1 MTRSSTGGA
10 GTSGGVGHEDRCLAW
25 FAAHLLTESRLPSW
39 ASGHRIVGV
48 GSQTARPVD
57 DVGAVTDA
65 GGWLMVQAKKRL
77 QLTRAEDGA
86 LAEALRQLVDAVI
99 DKVPSSPPNQHILR
113 PLDRNLDLVL
123 LLGDE
128 HAPATVRD
136 HLARVTDRLRT
147 NPEVVP
153 LEETA
158 TNQPEREALSV
169 LLAHLRRLWVECK
182 GEPADDATL
191 RQLLRPLVVRA
202 LDLRDDGLEYQT
214 VQVML
219 SDMLVDQ
226 DQARDLWEALVSIGH
241 ELGESQRWIDRDA
254 LVAKL
259 EERRFYLRPVSRLR
273 RDIAH
278 LRQVTRTNIAMLGSA
293 LTLTTPE
300 GGLTLER
307 EVGPTLHAAEGSFAL
322 TGEPGTGKTALLCQ
336 LATDLVDQGNDV
348 VLLSAEQLRASAGQ
362 TRTELNLEHD
372 LKDVL
377 LGWSGTRPGRLLLDG
392 LDQTRGENASQW
404 LPTLAKQLAGSR
416 WEIVATVRRFD
427 LRNGHKWRAM
437 FRGAPVDPAHSDSSL
452 QSVRHLLVEDLPSGE
467 LESLLQ
473 ESPALTDLL
482 RAAGSRMQQLLSNP
496 FNLGIASQL
505 LADGVLLDPSSIR
518 NRLDLLDRYWR
529 VRVVEGGRNPWE
541 RASTLSQVVAQMIA
555 DRRQQVTHLPHADAA
570 ALQGLVSDGVLRDLP
585 QAIGQ
590 PQPPIAFSHPVLF
603 DFAAGILALG
613 DTSRAESLAEQL
625 DTEPNLALLLRPS
638 LDYRLAIAWR
648 NDPTRQE
655 FWRLALRLN
664 AETSGHHLAAA
675 AAATACSRELRS
687 PDDLARLAE
696 ACLCGTP
703 ASGACESPESNARR
717 MAFLIAAAIANS
729 DLQPSLFRAFS
740 PFVGDLA
747 RAARATDDVS
757 LALDAA
763 QLLRRAAGSE
773 ISRPDTEV
781 TGPWTQVV
789 GDCMTVALE
798 DVNDPARAR
807 IGKMLAW
814 PLACAISLDG
824 TACEQIARIVI
835 SHEVLRAWGFE
846 IARVLIECL
855 PDIAKRNAEL
865 AIEIAAAPWEYEEDR
880 QQVTR
885 ISDSQILGLTSN
897 LQQDLNHLRWSVCK
911 NLPEVASANLETAV
925 RMLIRIVEIPR
936 MFQYDRSTDTG
947 RRPRI
952 RYGDTLRYAGGHFE
966 LDTAVDAV
974 IVELQA
980 KTERASSGLTNAE
993 RNGSADQQELRR
1005 VVQLMISTLSHGEVW
1020 QRLLMQAANAESPA
1034 LARLLVPTLE
1044 TGIFERDQTRGAAGL
1059 VAARLSPELDI
1070 AIHRRLEAA
1079 ILSATS
1085 LETDEV
1091 DDPRRQEWQRGQR
1104 DMLLGALDLRKVSEP
1119 EALRHLEE
1127 LASSD
1132 RDDRRFSR
1140 GHADSDLIDDSL
1152 SWPAEEPR
1160 GDNACDGGA
1169 GESPSA
1175 DVAEALQ
1182 RTSDHDPATR
1192 GMGYEKLAES
1202 WPALRQQLLT
1212 HASETTAEEDHF
1224 LLVRGARQLTHSALA
1239 RPGQPL
1245 GRDVLAVL
1253 QAALP
1258 SATNPPQHDEV
1269 KSGWRVW
1276 GVTITSEA
1284 VAGVTTLAGRH
1295 EWLAELRDELSAAVI
1310 PFLNSPNALYRMLS
1324 AKAIP
1329 FLFGEEAALED
1340 LEVRLCSEIDS
1351 QVQAMLVSLL
1361 SEYCDAY
1368 PLEVDEILRRIATKP
1383 QWAILTGGPIGDTKL
1398 SDEDRAEVIVKLLII
1413 MAAEYGTPYAHGTL
1427 QSWLSC
1433 PLENPRRAEWVPA
1446 WLRRFLNP
1454 EDTNSSVSQ
1463 QRAFALLKLP
1473 LSAVGEAWTEENA
1486 AVAPD
1491 TERATNAVKVAK
1503 SVVENIYY
1511 ASGATNSDEYQEEQA
1526 TLITQKAFAEQA
1538 FPLLEGYS
1546 IVHHPSVT
1554 HHIIQTLDHISIHA
1568 PERALLV
1575 AVRAAGD
1582 DAHYAREP
1590 LALSAVLQLIQRY
1603 LADHRELIVS
1613 SSKCMTA
1620 VRTLLE
1626 TFVRQGWDEAIQFA
1640 ERLEDMFR

>member
-1 MTRSSTGGA
+1 
-10 GTSGGVGHEDRCLAW
+10 
-25 FAAHLLTESRLPSW
+25 
-39 ASGHRIVGV
+39 
-48 GSQTARPVD
+48 
-57 DVGAVTDA
+57 
-65 GGWLMVQAKKRL
+65 
-77 QLTRAEDGA
+77 
-86 LAEALRQLVDAVI
+86 
-99 DKVPSSPPNQHILR
+99 
-113 PLDRNLDLVL
+113 
-123 LLGDE
+123 
-128 HAPATVRD
+128 
-136 HLARVTDRLRT
+136 
-147 NPEVVP
+147 
-153 LEETA
+153 
-158 TNQPEREALSV
+158 
-169 LLAHLRRLWVECK
+169 
-182 GEPADDATL
+182 
-191 RQLLRPLVVRA
+191 
-202 LDLRDDGLEYQT
+202 
-214 VQVML
+214 
-219 SDMLVDQ
+219 MLVDQ
-226 DQARDLWEALVSIGH
+226 DQARDLWEVLVSIGH
-241 ELGESQRWIDRDA
+241 ELGEGQRWIDRDA
-254 LVAKL
+254 LVAEL
-259 EERRFYLRPVSRLR
+259 EERPFHLRPATRLR
-273 RDIAH
+273 RDIAR
-278 LRQVTRTNIAMLGSA
+278 LRQATRNNIAVLGCA

-300 GGLTLER
+300 GRLTLER
-307 EVGPTLHAAEGSFAL
+307 EVGPTLQDAEGSFAL

-336 LATDLVDQGNDV
+336 LATDLIDQGNDV

-372 LKDVL
+372 LKDIL
-377 LGWSGTRPGRLLLDG
+377 LGWPGTHPGRLLLDG

-427 LRNGHKWRAM
+427 LRNGHKWRVM

-452 QSVRHLLVEDLPSGE
+452 QSVRHLLVEDLLPGE

-473 ESPALTDLL
+473 ESPALADLL

-496 FNLGIASQL
+496 FNLDIASQL
-505 LADGVLLDPSSIR
+505 LADGALLEPTSIR
-518 NRLDLLDRYWR
+518 NRLDLLDQYWR

-541 RASTLSQVVAQMIA
+541 RASTLTQVVAQMIT

-570 ALQGLVSDGVLRDLP
+570 VLQGLVSDGVLHDLP
-585 QAIGQ
+585 QAIGL

-603 DFAAGILALG
+603 DFAAGILVLG

-625 DTEPNLALLLRPS
+625 DAEPNLALLLRPS

-664 AETSGHHLAAA
+664 TETSGHHLAAA

-687 PDDLARLAE
+687 PDELAPLVE
-696 ACLCGTP
+696 ACLCNTP
-703 ASGACESPESNARR
+703 ATGACENPEFNARR

-729 DLQPSLFRAFS
+729 DLRTSLFRAFS

-763 QLLRRAAGSE
+763 QLLRRATGPE
-773 ISRPDTEV
+773 ISWPDTEAGDHWV
-781 TGPWTQVV
+781 QVV
-789 GDCMTVALE
+789 VDCMTVALA
-798 DVNDPARAR
+798 DVNDPDRAR

-814 PLACAISLDG
+814 PLARAISFDG
-824 TACEQIARIVI
+824 TACEQIVRIAI

-846 IARVLIECL
+846 IARALIECL
-855 PDIAKRNAEL
+855 SNIAKRNAEL
-865 AIEIAAAPWEYEEDR
+865 AVEIAAAPWEYEEDR
-880 QQVTR
+880 QQVTN
-885 ISDSQILGLTSN
+885 ITDSQILGLTSN

-911 NLPEVASANLETAV
+911 ELPEVASADLEAAV
-925 RMLIRIVEIPR
+925 RMLIRIVEVPR
-936 MFQYDRSTDTG
+936 TFQYDRSTDTG

-952 RYGDTLRYAGGHFE
+952 RYGHTLRYAGGHSE

-974 IVELQA
+974 IAELQA
-980 KTERASSGLTNAE
+980 RAEHASSELTNAE

-1005 VVQLMISTLSHGEVW
+1005 VVQLLISTLSHGEVW
-1020 QRLLMQAANAESPA
+1020 QRLLMQAANAESPT
-1034 LARLLVPTLE
+1034 LAHLLVPTLE

-1079 ILSATS
+1079 ILSATG
-1085 LETDEV
+1085 LEADEV

-1104 DMLLGALDLRKVSEP
+1104 DALLSALDLRKVSEP

-1132 RDDRRFSR
+1132 RDDRRLSR
-1140 GHADSDLIDDSL
+1140 GHADSDLIDDSP
-1152 SWPAEEPR
+1152 SWLAGEPR
-1160 GDNACDGGA
+1160 DDDDGA
-1169 GESPSA
+1169 GEGPSA

-1182 RTSDHDPATR
+1182 KTSDHDPATR
-1192 GMGYEKLAES
+1192 EVGYEKLAES

-1212 HASETTAEEDHF
+1212 PGSGTTAEEDRL
-1224 LLVRGARQLTHSALA
+1224 LLVRGALQLTHSALA

-1269 KSGWRVW
+1269 KSGWRAW
-1276 GVTITSEA
+1276 GATITSEA
-1284 VAGVTTLAGRH
+1284 VSGVTTLASRP
-1295 EWLAELRDELSAAVI
+1295 EWQAELHDELSAAVT

-1324 AKAIP
+1324 AEAIP

-1340 LEVRLCSEIDS
+1340 LEVRLSSETDS
-1351 QVQAMLVSLL
+1351 QVQAMLVALL
-1361 SEYCDAY
+1361 SGYRDAH
-1368 PLEVDEILRRIATKP
+1368 PLKVDEILRRIATKP
-1383 QWAILTGGPIGDTKL
+1383 PWAIIAADPIGDTKL
-1398 SDEDRAEVIVKLLII
+1398 SDEGRAEVIVKLLII

-1433 PLENPRRAEWVPA
+1433 PLENPRRTELIPT

-1463 QRAFALLKLP
+1463 QRTFALLKLP
-1473 LSAVGEAWTEENA
+1473 LAAVGEAWTEENA

-1491 TERATNAVKVAK
+1491 TERATNAVKVAN
-1503 SVVENIYY
+1503 SIVQNIYY
-1511 ASGATNSDEYQEEQA
+1511 ASGATNSDEPQEQQA
-1526 TLITQKAFAEQA
+1526 TLIQKAFAEQA
-1538 FPLLEGYS
+1538 FPLLDGYS
-1546 IVHHPSVT
+1546 VVHHPSVI
-1554 HHIIQTLDHISIHA
+1554 HHIIQTLDRISIHA

-1575 AVRAAGD
+1575 AVRAAGGD
-1582 DAHYAREP
+1582 VHYAREP

-1613 SSKCMTA
+1613 SPKCMTA

>member
-1 MTRSSTGGA
+1 M
-10 GTSGGVGHEDRCLAW
+10 AW
-25 FAAHLLTESRLPSW
+25 FAAHLLTEDRLPGW
-39 ASGHRIVGV
+39 AFGHRVVGV

-99 DKVPSSPPNQHILR
+99 GEVPSSPPNQHMLR
-113 PLDRNLDLVL
+113 SLDRNLDRVL

-147 NPEVVP
+147 HPEAVP
-153 LEETA
+153 LEEAA
-158 TNQPEREALSV
+158 TNKPERDALSV
-169 LLAHLRRLWVECK
+169 LLAHLRRLWEERK
-182 GEPADDATL
+182 GRPADDAAL
-191 RQLLRPLVVRA
+191 RRLLRPLVVRA
-202 LDLRDDGLEYQT
+202 LNLRDDGLEYQR

-226 DQARDLWEALVSIGH
+226 DQARDLWEALVATGH
-241 ELGESQRWIDRDA
+241 ELGEGQRWVGRDA
-254 LVAKL
+254 LVAEL
-259 EERRFYLRPVSRLR
+259 EERPFHLRPVTRLR
-273 RDIAH
+273 RDIAR
-278 LRQVTRTNIAMLGSA
+278 LREATRNNMAVLGSA

-336 LATDLVDQGNDV
+336 LAADLIDQGNDV
-348 VLLSAEQLRASAGQ
+348 VLLSAEQLRPSAGQ

-372 LKDVL
+372 LRDIL
-377 LGWSGTRPGRLLLDG
+377 LGWPGTRPGRFLLDG

-452 QSVRHLLVEDLPSGE
+452 QRVRHLLVEDLPPGE

-473 ESPALTDLL
+473 QSPALADLL
-482 RAAGSRMQQLLSNP
+482 RAAGSRMRRLLSNP
-496 FNLGIASQL
+496 FNLDIASQL
-505 LADGVLLDPSSIR
+505 LADGALLEPSSIR

-529 VRVVEGGRNPWE
+529 VRVVEGGRDPWE
-541 RASTLSQVVAQMIA
+541 RASTLTQVVAQMIA
-555 DRRQQVTHLPHADAA
+555 DRRQQVAHLPHSDTAV
-570 ALQGLVSDGVLRDLP
+570 LQDLVSDGVLRDLP
-585 QAIGQ
+585 QAIGL

-603 DFAAGILALG
+603 DFAASILSLG
-613 DTSRAESLAEQL
+613 DTSCAESLAEQL
-625 DTEPNLALLLRPS
+625 DAEPNLALLLRPS

-664 AETSGHHLAAA
+664 AEASGHHLAAA
-675 AAATACSRELRS
+675 AAATVCSRELCS
-687 PDDLARLAE
+687 PDELAGLAE
-696 ACLCGTP
+696 ACLCTP
-703 ASGACESPESNARR
+703 ATGARENPEFNARR
-717 MAFLIAAAIANS
+717 MAFLVAAAIANS

-740 PFVGDLA
+740 PFVGNLA

-763 QLLRRAAGSE
+763 QLLRRATGQGASW
-773 ISRPDTEV
+773 PDTE
-781 TGPWTQVV
+781 TSDHWMQVV
-789 GDCMTVALE
+789 VDCMTVALE
-798 DVNDPARAR
+798 DINDPDRAR

-814 PLACAISLDG
+814 PLARAISLDG
-824 TACEQIARIVI
+824 TACEQIVRIVI

-846 IARVLIECL
+846 IGRVLIECL
-855 PDIAKRNAEL
+855 PNIARRNVEL
-865 AIEIAAAPWEYEEDR
+865 AVEIAAAPWEYEEDR
-880 QQVTR
+880 QQVTN

-897 LQQDLNHLRWSVCK
+897 LQQDLNQLRWSVCK
-911 NLPEVASANLETAV
+911 ELPEVASADLEAAF
-925 RMLIRIVEIPR
+925 RMLIRIVEVPR

-952 RYGDTLRYAGGHFE
+952 RYGDNLRYAGGHSE
-966 LDTAVDAV
+966 LDTAVDSV
-974 IVELQA
+974 IAELQA
-980 KTERASSGLTNAE
+980 RAEHTSSGLANAE
-993 RNGSADQQELRR
+993 EDGSADLQVLRR
-1005 VVQLMISTLSHGEVW
+1005 VVHLLISTLSHGEVW
-1020 QRLLMQAANAESPA
+1020 ERLLMQAANAESPA

-1044 TGIFERDQTRGAAGL
+1044 TGIFERGQTRGAAGL
-1059 VAARLSPELDI
+1059 VTARLSPELDI

-1079 ILSATS
+1079 ILTATN
-1085 LETDEV
+1085 LEADEV

-1104 DMLLGALDLRKVSEP
+1104 DALLGALDLRKVSEP
-1119 EALRHLEE
+1119 DALRHLEE

-1132 RDDRRFSR
+1132 RVDRRLSR
-1140 GHADSDLIDDSL
+1140 GHADSDLIDDSP
-1152 SWPAEEPR
+1152 SWLAREPR
-1160 GDNACDGGA
+1160 DDGDGA

-1175 DVAEALQ
+1175 DVAEAFEK
-1182 RTSDHDPATR
+1182 TSDHDPATR
-1192 GMGYEKLAES
+1192 AVGYEKLAES
-1202 WPALRQQLLT
+1202 WSALRQQLLT
-1212 HASETTAEEDHF
+1212 HASETTAEEDRF
-1224 LLVRGARQLTHSALA
+1224 LLVRGARQLTHSALIQ
-1239 RPGQPL
+1239 PGQPL

-1258 SATNPPQHDEV
+1258 SATNPPQEDEV
-1269 KSGWRVW
+1269 ESGWRAW
-1276 GVTITSEA
+1276 GATITSEA
-1284 VAGVTTLAGRH
+1284 VSGVTTLARRP
-1295 EWLAELRDELSAAVI
+1295 EWLAELHDELSAAVI
-1310 PFLNSPNALYRMLS
+1310 PFLSSPNALYRMLC
-1324 AKAIP
+1324 AEAIP

-1340 LEVRLCSEIDS
+1340 LEVRLSSETDS

-1361 SEYCDAY
+1361 SGYRGAY

-1383 QWAILTGGPIGDTKL
+1383 QWAIIAADPIGDTDL
-1398 SDEDRAEVIVKLLII
+1398 SDEGRAEVIVKLLII
-1413 MAAEYGTPYAHGTL
+1413 MAAEYGTPYAHSTL

-1433 PLENPRRAEWVPA
+1433 PLEIPRRTEWVPA
-1446 WLRRFLNP
+1446 GLRRFLNP

-1463 QRAFALLKLP
+1463 QRTFALLKLP
-1473 LSAVGEAWTEENA
+1473 LYAVGEAWTEENT
-1486 AVAPD
+1486 AVAPN
-1491 TERATNAVKVAK
+1491 TERATNAVKIAN
-1503 SVVENIYY
+1503 SVVQNIYY
-1511 ASGATNSDEYQEEQA
+1511 ASGATNSDEPQEDQA
-1526 TLITQKAFAEQA
+1526 TQMQKAFAEQA

-1546 IVHHPSVT
+1546 VVHHPSVT
-1554 HHIIQTLDHISIHA
+1554 HHIIKTLDHISFHA

-1575 AVRAAGD
+1575 AVRAAGR

-1603 LADHRELIVS
+1603 LADHRELIVRS
-1613 SSKCMTA
+1613 PKCMTA